1 MENIY
6 NVTENIIFKKEENG
20 LMYTGR
26 VKWFNSQKGYGFIE
40 GEDGEDIFVHRS
52 GIIEVFEPVIFE
64 NDIVE
69 YEVEEDRFGRTKAV
83 NVSVISK

>member
-1 MENIY
+1 
-6 NVTENIIFKKEENG
+6 
-20 LMYTGR
+20 MYTGK

-64 NDIVE
+64 NDSVE
-69 YEVEEDRFGRTKAV
+69 YEVEEDKFGRTKAV
-83 NVSVISK
+83 NVSVISKHKSL

>member
-1 MENIY
+1 
-6 NVTENIIFKKEENG
+6 
-20 LMYTGR
+20 MYTGK

-69 YEVEEDRFGRTKAV
+69 YEV
-83 NVSVISK
+83 

>member
-1 MENIY
+1 MWWKN
-6 NVTENIIFKKEENG
+6 KESILKENG
-20 LMYTGR
+20 LCTQEKLNGLIVRKAMDLLR
-26 VKWFNSQKGYGFIE
+26 

-69 YEVEEDRFGRTKAV
+69 YEVEEDKFGRTKAV
-83 NVSVISK
+83 NVSVISKHKSL